1 MWNIKAKKKDINE
14 LIFKTEV
21 DSQTQK
27 NHLLVTKRN
36 KEMGGSVNEKVG
48 INIHMLLCIRQGA
61 KNDL

>member
-1 MWNIKAKKKDINE
+1 MIKQSKTLYSNDTDE
-14 LIFKTEV
+14 LIEV
-21 DSQTQK
+21 DSKTQK